1 MTRSIAVEADP
12 SFRLVLSLHSVAL
25 TDDQYDRFCRDNP
38 DLQIELTADKQ
49 LIIMSPTKP
58 GTGRRNAKLLLRL
71 GTWAEQ
77 DDTGECFDSNSEFT
91 LPNGA
96 KRAPDASWILKSRWN
111 RMTEEEKENTF
122 TPICPDFV
130 MELRSRS
137 DRIPQVRKKMEE
149 YIANGAKLGWLLD
162 PIGNRAYVYRPG
174 QPFEVI
180 EKPEWI
186 NGDPVLPGFHFDFRE
201 IL

>member
-1 MTRSIAVEADP
+1 MTRSIAVEADT
-12 SFRLVLSLHSVAL
+12 SFRLVLSLHSVGL

-38 DLQIELTADKQ
+38 DLQIELTAGNE

-58 GTGRRNAKLLLRL
+58 GTGRRNAKILQRL
-71 GTWAEQ
+71 SNWAEQ
-77 DDTGECFDSNSEFT
+77 DGTGECFDSNSEFT

-96 KRAPDASWILKSRWN
+96 KRAPDASWISKSRWN
-111 RMTEEEKENTF
+111 RMTDEEKENTF

-130 MELRSRS
+130 VELKSRS
-137 DRIPQVRKKMEE
+137 DRIRQVQKKMEE

-162 PIGNRAYVYRPG
+162 PIGNRAYIYRPG
-174 QPFEVI
+174 EPFEII
-180 EKPEWI
+180 EKPEQI
-186 NGDPVLPGFHFDFRE
+186 SGDPVLPCFQFDFRE